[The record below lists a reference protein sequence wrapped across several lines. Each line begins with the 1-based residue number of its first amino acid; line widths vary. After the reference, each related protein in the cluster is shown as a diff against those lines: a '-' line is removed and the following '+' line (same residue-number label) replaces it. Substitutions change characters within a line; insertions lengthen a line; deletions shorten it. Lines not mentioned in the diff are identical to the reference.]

1 MLKRKIAKDIEAYL
15 KSDSNKILLDDG
27 ARQIGKTYIIN
38 EVGRR
43 LFDNFIEINFAED
56 SITSHL
62 FENIGT
68 VEDFYLQVST
78 FAGEKMKDKNNT
90 LIFIDEIQTYP
101 SFLTLLKFLK
111 KDDRYT
117 YIASGSLLGVALSQ
131 TNSVPIGSIQTLRM
145 YPLDFEEWLYANGVG
160 EDVVLKMKE
169 AFEKNQSMSEP
180 LHNRLIDLF
189 KKYLIVGGMPD
200 AINSYL
206 ETKNIWQIRNI
217 QEDIHDYYLIDASK
231 YDEER
236 KLKIRRIY
244 EMIPYN
250 LENKKKRIVVKNIEN
265 KKGKRF
271 SDYEEEFK
279 YLINSGITL
288 EVKAISNPS
297 FPLIKSSSKNLLKLY
312 LNDVGILTNIL
323 YKNNIKAILEN
334 EESINLGTV
343 YESVVAQELAAHNHK
358 LFYYDNKAKGE
369 VDFLIDDYDNL
380 CVCPLEVKSGKDYKI
395 HNAIDT
401 FLNNKNYKVKY
412 GYVFSNQR
420 EVEIINSIIHMPI
433 YYAMLI

>member
-15 KSDSNKILLDDG
+15 KSDSNKILLVDG

-117 YIASGSLLGVALSQ
+117 YIASGYLLGVALSQ
-131 TNSVPIGSIQTLRM
+131 NNSVPIGSIQTLRM

-169 AFEKNQSMSEP
+169 AFEKHQSMSEP

-244 EMIPYN
+244 EMIPSY

-271 SDYEEEFK
+271 SDYEEEFE

-433 YYAMLI
+433 YYVMFI

>member
-1 MLKRKIAKDIEAYL
+1 MLKRKIAKDIENHL
-15 KSDSNKILLDDG
+15 KSNSNKILLVDG

-56 SITSHL
+56 SVNSHL
-62 FENIGT
+62 FENVGT
-68 VEDFYLQVST
+68 VEDFYLQVSAL
-78 FAGEKMKDKNNT
+78 AGDKMKNKNNT

-101 SFLTLLKFLK
+101 KFLTLLKFLK

-117 YIASGSLLGVALSQ
+117 YIASGSLLGVALGQ
-131 TNSVPIGSIQTLRM
+131 TNSIPIGSIQTLRM
-145 YPLDFEEWLYANGVG
+145 YPLDFEEWLWANGVG
-160 EDVVLKMKE
+160 KDVISKMKDGFVNHE
-169 AFEKNQSMSEP
+169 SMSEP
-180 LHNRLIDLF
+180 LHNRIIDLF

-206 ETKNIWQIRNI
+206 ETKNIWQVRNI
-217 QEDIHDYYLIDASK
+217 QEDIHKYYSIDASK
-231 YDEER
+231 YDEDR

-244 EMIPYN
+244 EMIPSN
-250 LENKKKRIVVKNIEN
+250 LENKKKRVVVKNIEN

-271 SDYEEEFK
+271 SDYEEEFE
-279 YLINSGITL
+279 YLINSGISL
-288 EVKAISNPS
+288 EVKAVSNPN
-297 FPLIKSSSKNLLKLY
+297 FPLIESSSKNLLKLY

-334 EESINLGTV
+334 EKSINLGTV

-369 VDFLIDDYDNL
+369 VDFLVDDYDNL
-380 CVCPLEVKSGKDYKI
+380 CVCPIEIKSGKDYKI

-401 FLNNKNYKVKY
+401 FLNNKNYNVKY

-420 EVEIINSIIHMPI
+420 DVEIEDKIIYMPI
-433 YYAMLI
+433 YYVMFI

>member
-1 MLKRKIAKDIEAYL
+1 
-15 KSDSNKILLDDG
+15 
-27 ARQIGKTYIIN
+27 
-38 EVGRR
+38 
-43 LFDNFIEINFAED
+43 
-56 SITSHL
+56 
-62 FENIGT
+62 
-68 VEDFYLQVST
+68 
-78 FAGEKMKDKNNT
+78 
-90 LIFIDEIQTYP
+90 
-101 SFLTLLKFLK
+101 
-111 KDDRYT
+111 
-117 YIASGSLLGVALSQ
+117 
-131 TNSVPIGSIQTLRM
+131 M
-145 YPLDFEEWLYANGVG
+145 YPLDFEEWLYANGVC

-271 SDYEEEFK
+271 SDYEEEFE

-297 FPLIKSSSKNLLKLY
+297 FPLIESSSKNLLKLY